1 MKTDDDMYVNL
12 PLLKSHLQ
20 RAHPHPHRVIT
31 GCVKNGPQGAPQPIG
46 HNVRIQKVFGKLK
59 HSIGSKFGTN
69 LCYIRAQHLLRS
81 IHPSLLVLA
90 MCSPETSLV
99 SSSRKAS
106 TWGSSSEGTRVFKSF
121 SVTFNLLTFSII
133 NRVEDAF
140 LTGYCARALGGVE
153 KVDIWF

>member
-46 HNVRIQKVFGKLK
+46 HNVRNEKVFDKCK
-59 HSIGSKFGTN
+59 HSIWTK
-69 LCYIRAQHLLRS
+69 LCCTRAQHLLRS

-106 TWGSSSEGTRVFKSF
+106 TWGSSSEGSRVFKSF
-121 SVTFNLLTFSII
+121 SLTFNLLNHKQGRRRFPDWVLCPSPWW
-133 NRVEDAF
+133 R
-140 LTGYCARALGGVE
+140 GKGG
-153 KVDIWF
+153 KPF